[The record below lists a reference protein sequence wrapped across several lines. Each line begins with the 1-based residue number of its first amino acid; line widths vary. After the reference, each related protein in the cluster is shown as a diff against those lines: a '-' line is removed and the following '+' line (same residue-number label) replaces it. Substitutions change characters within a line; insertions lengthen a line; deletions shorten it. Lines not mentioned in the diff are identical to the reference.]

1 MKNFRLSVWAITC
14 FIVIVAGV
22 FPGCGSKDEGTKIKI
37 SSWGDLQENAI
48 LVDLIAD
55 FEKTHPGIQVELER
69 IPFNEYVTKLLT
81 QVAGG
86 LAPDVIFV
94 EVNNFTD
101 LYLRGALEP
110 LNSYMQADNFSLD
123 GYYPQVV
130 DRFTADGSTYVIPR
144 DTAPI
149 CVIYYNKTAFDE
161 AHIPYPTDNWDWN
174 DFVYDAKKIMKTD
187 DTGKV
192 TRWGFVDDWPMW
204 DTWVYDAGGS
214 FTDNVKHP
222 TKWTFASDPDTLKG
236 LQFRADLMNKY
247 KVMLPPAGLA
257 AMGGSGTSDM
267 FVNGSTAMFLSGLW
281 KTPQFRGIK
290 DFKWDIAMLP
300 KAPNGFRAFSTGGS
314 GYGILKTSAH
324 KKEAWELIKF
334 ISGEEGAKRL
344 AATGLAQPALMS
356 VSNSPLFLDGQD
368 PQNKKMVLDAMKYVK
383 YNPMC
388 KNWFEVHDSIIG
400 PELDKV
406 WNGTETPAEAL
417 DKLKPALEQ
426 NPPDTAKP

>member
-1 MKNFRLSVWAITC
+1 
-14 FIVIVAGV
+14 
-22 FPGCGSKDEGTKIKI
+22 
-37 SSWGDLQENAI
+37 
-48 LVDLIAD
+48 
-55 FEKTHPGIQVELER
+55 
-69 IPFNEYVTKLLT
+69 
-81 QVAGG
+81 
-86 LAPDVIFV
+86 
-94 EVNNFTD
+94 
-101 LYLRGALEP
+101 
-110 LNSYMQADNFSLD
+110 
-123 GYYPQVV
+123 
-130 DRFTADGSTYVIPR
+130 
-144 DTAPI
+144 
-149 CVIYYNKTAFDE
+149 
-161 AHIPYPTDNWDWN
+161 
-174 DFVYDAKKIMKTD
+174 
-187 DTGKV
+187 
-192 TRWGFVDDWPMW
+192 
-204 DTWVYDAGGS
+204 
-214 FTDNVKHP
+214 
-222 TKWTFASDPDTLKG
+222 
-236 LQFRADLMNKY
+236 
-247 KVMLPPAGLA
+247 
-257 AMGGSGTSDM
+257 
-267 FVNGSTAMFLSGLW
+267 
-281 KTPQFRGIK
+281 
-290 DFKWDIAMLP
+290 MLP

>member
-1 MKNFRLSVWAITC
+1 
-14 FIVIVAGV
+14 
-22 FPGCGSKDEGTKIKI
+22 
-37 SSWGDLQENAI
+37 
-48 LVDLIAD
+48 
-55 FEKTHPGIQVELER
+55 
-69 IPFNEYVTKLLT
+69 
-81 QVAGG
+81 
-86 LAPDVIFV
+86 
-94 EVNNFTD
+94 
-101 LYLRGALEP
+101 
-110 LNSYMQADNFSLD
+110 
-123 GYYPQVV
+123 
-130 DRFTADGSTYVIPR
+130 
-144 DTAPI
+144 
-149 CVIYYNKTAFDE
+149 
-161 AHIPYPTDNWDWN
+161 
-174 DFVYDAKKIMKTD
+174 MKTD

-222 TKWTFASDPDTLKG
+222 TKWTLASDPDTLKG

>member
-1 MKNFRLSVWAITC
+1 MKNFRLSIWAVAC
-14 FIVIVAGV
+14 FIVIAAGV
-22 FPGCGSKDEGTKIKI
+22 LAGCGSKSQGTKIKI

-55 FEKTHPGIQVELER
+55 FEKTHPDIQVELER

-94 EVNNFTD
+94 EVDNFTD

-110 LNSYMQADNFSLD
+110 LNPFIQADHFSLD
-123 GYYPQVV
+123 DYYPQVV

-149 CVIYYNKTAFDE
+149 GVIYYNKTAFDE
-161 AHIPYPTDNWDWN
+161 AHLAYPTDNWDWN
-174 DFVYDAKKIMKTD
+174 DFVYDAKKVMKTD
-187 DTGKV
+187 AAGKV

-204 DTWVYDAGGS
+204 DTWVYDAGGN

-222 TKWTFASDPDTLKG
+222 TKWTFDVDPDTLKG

-247 KVMLPPAGLA
+247 KVMLPPSGLA
-257 AMGGSGTSDM
+257 AMGGMGTSDM

-281 KTPQFRGIK
+281 KTPQFRTIK

-300 KAPNGFRAFSTGGS
+300 KCPNGFRAFSTGGS

-344 AATGLAQPALMS
+344 AATGLAQPALTS
-356 VSNSPLFLDGQD
+356 VSNSPLFLDGKD

-383 YNPMC
+383 YDPMC
-388 KNWFEVHDSIIG
+388 KNWFEVHNSIIG

-406 WNGTETPAEAL
+406 WNGTETAVEAL
-417 DKLKPALEQ
+417 AKLKPELAQ
-426 NPPDTAKP
+426 NEPDTSK